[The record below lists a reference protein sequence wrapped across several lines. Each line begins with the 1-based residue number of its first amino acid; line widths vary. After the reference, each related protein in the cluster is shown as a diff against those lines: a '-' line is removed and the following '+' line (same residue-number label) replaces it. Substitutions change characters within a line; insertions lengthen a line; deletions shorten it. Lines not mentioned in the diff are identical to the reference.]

1 MKPILEIKNVSKK
14 FQIFSQRK
22 PYLSLRDKASS
33 ILTTSKSVSKD
44 FWALNDVSFDVQ
56 PGDTIGLIGKNG
68 AGKSTLLKILS
79 KITPPTS
86 GSIKVRG
93 RIASLLEV
101 GTGFH
106 PELSGRENIY
116 LNGSILGMKR
126 SEINLKF
133 DEIVDFSGVEQF
145 LDSPLKYYSSGM
157 QLRLAFA
164 VAAFLEPEILVIDEV
179 LAVGDMEFQKKC
191 LRQMEAVSQS
201 GRTILFVSH
210 NMAAVKKLCSKG
222 VLLRGGKV
230 DYVGSINE
238 AINRYSSIFD
248 DVQTSFKIEYNLT
261 NELPGF
267 AYQLEVEDM
276 NGNPFNDFSVGQ
288 PWQVRIFF
296 EILRKTPGVMIA
308 LGILTN
314 EDVGLRTSW
323 SDLENLE
330 PGKYEAVFKESTL
343 WLGAGNYKL
352 IVGLSSRMLPFQYV
366 ENAANLRISEEIQNE
381 NSTIKFTKGVG
392 IVLNPMEIKINKL
405 D

>member
-1 MKPILEIKNVSKK
+1 
-14 FQIFSQRK
+14 
-22 PYLSLRDKASS
+22 
-33 ILTTSKSVSKD
+33 
-44 FWALNDVSFDVQ
+44 
-56 PGDTIGLIGKNG
+56 
-68 AGKSTLLKILS
+68 
-79 KITPPTS
+79 
-86 GSIKVRG
+86 
-93 RIASLLEV
+93 
-101 GTGFH
+101 
-106 PELSGRENIY
+106 
-116 LNGSILGMKR
+116 
-126 SEINLKF
+126 
-133 DEIVDFSGVEQF
+133 
-145 LDSPLKYYSSGM
+145 
-157 QLRLAFA
+157 
-164 VAAFLEPEILVIDEV
+164 
-179 LAVGDMEFQKKC
+179 
-191 LRQMEAVSQS
+191 
-201 GRTILFVSH
+201 
-210 NMAAVKKLCSKG
+210 MAAVKKLCSKG

-248 DVQTSFKIEYNLT
+248 DIQTSFNIEYNLT

-330 PGKYEAVFKESTL
+330 PGKYEAVFKENAL

-392 IVLNPMEIKINKL
+392 IVLNPMEIKITKL
-405 D
+405 N